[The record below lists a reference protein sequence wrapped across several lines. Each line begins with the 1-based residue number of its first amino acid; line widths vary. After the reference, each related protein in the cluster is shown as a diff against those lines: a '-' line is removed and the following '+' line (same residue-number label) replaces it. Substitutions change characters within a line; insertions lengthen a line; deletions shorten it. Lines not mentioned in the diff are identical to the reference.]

1 MKIIDEN
8 DPEHYSINH
17 SALTYLLGPDGKFVA
32 AFDHGTD
39 PETLA
44 SDILQHLVKPVE

>member
-1 MKIIDEN
+1 MKMINEDNPEN
-8 DPEHYSINH
+8 YRINH

-39 PETLA
+39 VETLA
-44 SDILQHLVKPVE
+44 SGILQHLAKQVE